1 MKTTAKTTL
10 LLLVSLLLL
19 LPSCKKLTPDAAK
32 QAVFT
37 GEQERLD
44 YLIQTINAHRF
55 MSPEIHSITLDSIA
69 LTNDIEPMSGF
80 IYSTWTVG
88 KKHEVKN
95 ILILVDSIIQCP
107 DNRDLVQWQTHW
119 DDAYRAAGSSY

>member
-1 MKTTAKTTL
+1 MKTNTKTTL
-10 LLLVSLLLL
+10 LFAAILSLLS
-19 LPSCKKLTPDAAK
+19 SCTELTPEVAK
-32 QAVFT
+32 QAVIT

-69 LTNDIEPMSGF
+69 LTNDVEPMSGF

-88 KKHEVKN
+88 TKHEVKN
-95 ILILVDSIIQCP
+95 ILILVDSIIQYP
-107 DNRDLVQWQTHW
+107 DNKDLVQWHAHW
-119 DDAYRAAGSSY
+119 DEAYRAATN